1 MRKGWW
7 WCRLKE
13 RALDLE
19 SGKQSQI
26 QGFGVKSANARGK
39 KFKGERESQVGQGTV
54 SEDKR

>member
-1 MRKGWW
+1 MRKGW